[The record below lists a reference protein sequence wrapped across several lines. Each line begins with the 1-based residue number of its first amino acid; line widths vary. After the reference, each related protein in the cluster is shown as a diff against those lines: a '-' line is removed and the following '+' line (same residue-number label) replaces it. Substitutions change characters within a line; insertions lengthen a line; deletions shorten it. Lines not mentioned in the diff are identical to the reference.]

1 MNSSNKKWLSRLSAI
16 ALIFVML
23 GGGLAIWDQYD
34 SSFGGLSASIDP
46 FSDQPEGVSL
56 FIGEIRSK
64 LLDWQM
70 ELILKKEVRQNKWF
84 QRKVLPTIDFAGYEW

>member
-34 SSFGGLSASIDP
+34 SSFGGLSASD
-46 FSDQPEGVSL
+46 
-56 FIGEIRSK
+56 
-64 LLDWQM
+64 
-70 ELILKKEVRQNKWF
+70 
-84 QRKVLPTIDFAGYEW
+84 